1 MHSLPEAYPGR
12 RDPWK
17 ALEVRWDQFDTP
29 ANVPVRVSPWEVSPV
44 PTPSCIFPNKSIR
57 GLAPWMGLQPR
68 SPGRAKRYTQGP

>member
-1 MHSLPEAYPGR
+1 MQSLPEAFSGR

-44 PTPSCIFPNKSIR
+44 PTSLEYLS
-57 GLAPWMGLQPR
+57 
-68 SPGRAKRYTQGP
+68 